1 MKQHTEDYKQS
12 AVKYYLEHNEDLRD
26 TCEIFK
32 CKFQS
37 LARWVKTYKNQKGN
51 LNRKTRK
58 NHNLKITP
66 KIEKFVK
73 DYVRKYNTT
82 TLLELSKLVKDE
94 FKVHLSDASIYNI
107 LHKHKITRKRL
118 RSKYYPEKKEGQ
130 EKQDLEDFYKKL
142 NQFDYR
148 KTICLDETSIYLNM
162 TLTYGRSKSGTRVIK
177 KTNKYPYKRFNLLC
191 DISADKV
198 VGWKLYPERK

>member
-1 MKQHTEDYKQS
+1 MKQHTEDYKKS
-12 AVKYYLEHNEDLRD
+12 AVKYYLQHNEDLRD

-37 LARWVKTYKNQKGN
+37 LAGWVKTYKNQKGN

-73 DYVRKYNTT
+73 DYVRKFNTT
-82 TLLELSKLVKDE
+82 TLWELSKLVNEKY
-94 FKVHLSDASIYNI
+94 KVHLTDMSIYNI
-107 LHKHKITRKRL
+107 LHKHKLTRKRL

-130 EKQDLEDFYKKL
+130 EKEDLKEFYKKL
-142 NQFDYR
+142 
-148 KTICLDETSIYLNM
+148 K
-162 TLTYGRSKSGTRVIK
+162 
-177 KTNKYPYKRFNLLC
+177 
-191 DISADKV
+191 
-198 VGWKLYPERK
+198 